1 MKMIIDQMSMI
12 VYQMFITQKTV
23 QRATSQYKQAGEWDK
38 AADILATMGD
48 IYRKQVDDPLEIF

>member
-12 VYQMFITQKTV
+12 VYQMIITQKTV

-38 AADILATMGD
+38 AADTLATMGD
-48 IYRKQVDDPLEIF
+48 IYRKQVDDHLEEN